1 MLGEL
6 AEVYIVLK
14 FAAVEE
20 LNPPSPPGV
29 AYSHG
34 IGGDS
39 FVACVCC
46 TQ

>member
-6 AEVYIVLK
+6 AEVYIVLM
-14 FAAVEE
+14 FAVLEE
-20 LNPPSPPGV
+20 LNPPSPPDV

-34 IGGDS
+34 IGI
-39 FVACVCC
+39 ACVCH